1 MKELI
6 RHLTANH
13 FFPAYAPAVT
23 NYGHKMRGMDGNNK
37 PIKFT
42 QKDKRLIAKGLQQLA
57 RDITRRETPKRKYSP
72 YVRKVGDS
80 FRIRRSSLPE
90 DRLPELLEHCT
101 RVMAVAS
108 PEAVYT
114 RTRKREVIAA
124 KHLAFFLLTVDYGW
138 GCTFVGKKFGR
149 NHASVLNGIR
159 RVQNAVDTKQDIW
172 EQLCAVREAMAAK
185 AAVAA

>member
-6 RHLTANH
+6 DHLNSSL
-13 FFPAYAPAVT
+13 FFPTYAPGVT
-23 NYGHKMRGMDGNNK
+23 DYKSKMRGVNSRNN
-37 PIKFT
+37 PVKFT
-42 QKDKRLIAKGLQQLA
+42 VNDKRLIAKGLQQLA

-114 RTRKREVIAA
+114 STRKREVIAA

-159 RVQNAVDTKQDIW
+159 RVQDAVDTKQDIW